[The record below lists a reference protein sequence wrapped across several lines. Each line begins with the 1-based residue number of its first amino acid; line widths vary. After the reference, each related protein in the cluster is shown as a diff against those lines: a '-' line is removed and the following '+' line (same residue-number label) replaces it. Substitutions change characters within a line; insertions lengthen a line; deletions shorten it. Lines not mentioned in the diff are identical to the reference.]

1 MTHQLA
7 LVIEDDEDLSLIFSQ
22 ALQQAGFEVE
32 TILDGKIAQTR
43 LMETVPS
50 VVVLDLHLPNVDG
63 ATLLRQI
70 HADERLSRARV
81 IIATAD
87 NVQAEFYREMATIVM
102 IKPITFSQLR
112 DISARLKV
120 E

>member
-1 MTHQLA
+1 MPQNFA
-7 LVIEDDEDLSLIFSQ
+7 LVIEDDEDLSLIFSK

-32 TILDGKIAQTR
+32 TILDGAVARAR
-43 LMETVPS
+43 LRETLPH

-63 ATLLRQI
+63 GTLLKQI
-70 HADERLSRARV
+70 HADERLSKV
-81 IIATAD
+81 HIIIATAD
-87 NVQAEFYREMATIVM
+87 NVQAEFYRDLATIVM
-102 IKPITFSQLR
+102 VKPITFSQMR